1 MLLLILLAASP
12 TAEANAAGMKAYQA
26 KKYPEAIELFR
37 KAISVGEEELTGAT
51 LKEEVQL
58 TRTKALAHFNL
69 ACTLALVRKAGKV
82 CDFDAYRSTI
92 VEEVQHAIRLDPN
105 RIEKALTDPDLSGI
119 RDTLAFQSWQG
130 LSPRREADLPKLLVG
145 VKWWSQGVGVY
156 GSTNDLAF
164 TAQSVTLTMLVLDA
178 EGVPLKTRKVVTG
191 KWSLSGR
198 TLKIVF
204 PAVVPE
210 LKKSSLEGT
219 FKDSGRLE
227 FKEWVEFTD
236 SPSECDA

>member
-37 KAISVGEEELTGAT
+37 KAIKLGDEEKTGAT

-58 TRTKALAHFNL
+58 TRTRALAHFNL
-69 ACTLALVRKAGKV
+69 ACTLALARKAGKV

-92 VEEVQHAIRLDPN
+92 TEEVEQSIRIDPN
-105 RIEKALTDPDLSGI
+105 RLEKALSDADLTGI
-119 RDTLAFQSWQG
+119 RDTLAFQAWQG
-130 LSPRREADLPKLLVG
+130 LSPTREADLSKLLVG

-164 TAQSVTLTMLVLDA
+164 SAQGVTLTMLVLDA
-178 EGVPLKTRKVVTG
+178 EGVPLKNRKVVTG
-191 KWSLSGR
+191 KWSLTGR
-198 TLKIVF
+198 TLKLVF
-204 PAVVPE
+204 PAVIPE
-210 LKKSSLEGT
+210 LKRSSLEGT

-236 SPSECDA
+236 SPAECDA